1 MQDTE
6 GQNISCIVLMVMIVY
21 NQLTGLIPFA
31 VTYSSS
37 LSVDGDAFS
46 L

>member
-21 NQLTGLIPFA
+21 NQLTGLLPFA
-31 VTYSSS
+31 VTYSS
-37 LSVDGDAFS
+37 LSVERDVFS